1 MITEAINEL
10 FSRIYDKDL
19 YSRRLCITACGVI
32 SEKHMPPSQQY
43 EQLDLFSPIV
53 SDEEYNDRLFALDRE
68 KNLQLAMLEIRRR
81 YGSDAVVR
89 GMNLLEGATAIE
101 RSRQIGGHRA

>member
-1 MITEAINEL
+1 
-10 FSRIYDKDL
+10 
-19 YSRRLCITACGVI
+19 
-32 SEKHMPPSQQY
+32 
-43 EQLDLFSPIV
+43 
-53 SDEEYNDRLFALDRE
+53 
-68 KNLQLAMLEIRRR
+68 MLEIRRR